1 MTMYWE
7 ENKQDEYS
15 SAVSD
20 EIVDLAYSITCKSLP
35 VDHAYALSEAM
46 AKALPWFV
54 EDEYVGLHTIH
65 VAESGN
71 GWFRPDEK
79 NALLHPSRRT
89 KLVLRV
95 TRNRIDDANEL
106 IGKILDISGCPLQI
120 DGVMVRPLSTIT
132 TIFSRYVVAD
142 RNDDEQQFLSSVMA
156 ELNGLGIKP
165 KKMLCGKE
173 KIISIPAKT
182 LLTRSLMIADISVDD
197 SVTLQQKGLGEH
209 RKLGC
214 GLFIPHK
221 GINEV

>member
-1 MTMYWE
+1 M
-7 ENKQDEYS
+7 
-15 SAVSD
+15 
-20 EIVDLAYSITCKSLP
+20 
-35 VDHAYALSEAM
+35 
-46 AKALPWFV
+46 
-54 EDEYVGLHTIH
+54 
-65 VAESGN
+65 
-71 GWFRPDEK
+71 
-79 NALLHPSRRT
+79 
-89 KLVLRV
+89 
-95 TRNRIDDANEL
+95 
-106 IGKILDISGCPLQI
+106 DISGCPLQI

>member
-71 GWFRPDEK
+71 GWFR
-79 NALLHPSRRT
+79 R
-89 KLVLRV
+89 
-95 TRNRIDDANEL
+95 
-106 IGKILDISGCPLQI
+106 
-120 DGVMVRPLSTIT
+120 
-132 TIFSRYVVAD
+132 
-142 RNDDEQQFLSSVMA
+142 
-156 ELNGLGIKP
+156 
-165 KKMLCGKE
+165 
-173 KIISIPAKT
+173 
-182 LLTRSLMIADISVDD
+182 
-197 SVTLQQKGLGEH
+197 
-209 RKLGC
+209 
-214 GLFIPHK
+214 
-221 GINEV
+221 